1 MQNTRT
7 AQILINDKWE
17 SINPINLKKGM
28 IFRMFE
34 ADGSSVRDFNY
45 IATGDS
51 YYNKNGVITIVITI
65 DCEVKEG
72 IIMSITPTL

>member
-34 ADGSSVRDFNY
+34 ADGSSVSDFNY

-51 YYNKNGVITIVITI
+51 YYSQNGVITI
-65 DCEVKEG
+65 DCKVKEN
-72 IIMSITPTL
+72 IIIWEK